1 MFRFLS
7 GRIFTSLVS
16 VLGATLAI
24 FILVHVNPKDPREIF
39 VPQSGYGLTQE
50 SWDRLGDRLG
60 FNRPAFIPKCDLRL
74 TFPPDCQNSQYID
87 WLGRVFRLDFGVS
100 LGLQIS
106 VWDIIKGRLGAT
118 VQLGIGGWLIA
129 VFMGIPT
136 GVVAA
141 VWRGGI
147 FDYLARFVA
156 LVGQAAPA
164 FVTGIVMI
172 WVFSVTLNAI
182 SDDSPVSFL
191 RIFAMPAGGRTPD
204 EFRWKE
210 YVLPCLALGWGSA
223 AGLMRLT
230 RSSMLEIL
238 DSEFVKMARA
248 KGVGN
253 TTVIFK
259 HALRNALIAPIT
271 SMLLLFAGFLNGA
284 LVVEIVFSWPGIGQ
298 VALQEAVQN
307 NDFPLLLG
315 TVIIFLV
322 YFVVFATVADILYT
336 VIDPRV
342 RLR

>member
-1 MFRFLS
+1 MFRFLA
-7 GRIFTSLVS
+7 GRIFTSLAS
-16 VLGATLAI
+16 VFGATLAI

-50 SWDRLGDRLG
+50 SWNRLGDRLG
-60 FNRPAFIPKCDLRL
+60 FDKPAPV
-74 TFPPDCQNSQYID
+74 QYVE

-100 LGLQIS
+100 LGLQID

-118 VQLGIGGWLIA
+118 VQLGVGGWLIA
-129 VFMGIPT
+129 VVMGIPT

-147 FDYLARFVA
+147 FDYLSRFLA
-156 LVGQAAPA
+156 LVGQAAPP

-172 WVFSVTLNAI
+172 WLLSVNLGW
-182 SDDSPVSFL
+182 F
-191 RIFAMPAGGRTPD
+191 PAGGRSPD
-204 EFRWKE
+204 ELNLRE

-253 TTVIFK
+253 TKVIFK
-259 HALRNALIAPIT
+259 HALRNALVAPIT

-298 VALQEAVQN
+298 VALLDAVQN

-315 TVIIFLV
+315 TVVVFLV
-322 YFVVFATVADILYT
+322 YFLVFATVADILYT
-336 VIDPRV
+336 IIDPRV

>member
-1 MFRFLS
+1 MFRFLA

-16 VLGATLAI
+16 VFGATLAI

-50 SWDRLGDRLG
+50 SWDRLGSRLG
-60 FNRPAFIPKCDLRL
+60 FDKPAPI
-74 TFPPDCQNSQYID
+74 QYIE
-87 WLGRVFRLDFGVS
+87 WIGRVFRLDFGVS

-129 VFMGIPT
+129 VLLGIPT

-156 LVGQAAPA
+156 LIGQAAPP

-172 WVFSVTLNAI
+172 WLFSVNLQAI
-182 SDDSPVSFL
+182 SDDSPFAFMRL
-191 RIFAMPAGGRTPD
+191 FAMPAGGRTPD
-204 EFRWKE
+204 ELRWKE
-210 YVLPCLALGWGSA
+210 YILPCLALGWGSA

-298 VALQEAVQN
+298 VALQDAVQN

-315 TVIIFLV
+315 TVVVFLM
-322 YFVVFATVADILYT
+322 YFLVFATLADILYT
-336 VIDPRV
+336 IIDPRV

>member
-1 MFRFLS
+1 MFRFLA
-7 GRIFTSLVS
+7 GRIFTSLIS
-16 VLGATLAI
+16 VFGATLAI

-39 VPQSGYGLTQE
+39 VPQSGYGLTKE

-60 FNRPAFIPKCDLRL
+60 FDKPAPI
-74 TFPPDCQNSQYID
+74 QYVE

-100 LGLQIS
+100 LGLQID

-129 VFMGIPT
+129 VLMGIPT

-147 FDYLARFVA
+147 FDYLARFIA

-172 WVFSVTLNAI
+172 WIFSVTLNGI
-182 SDDSPVSFL
+182 SDDSPFVFM

-204 EFRWKE
+204 ELRWKE

-315 TVIIFLV
+315 TVIIFLM
-322 YFVVFATVADILYT
+322 YFLVFATLADILYT

>member
-1 MFRFLS
+1 MFRFLA
-7 GRIFTSLVS
+7 GRILTSLIS
-16 VLGATLAI
+16 VFGATLAI

-50 SWDRLGDRLG
+50 SWNRLGDRLG
-60 FNRPAFIPKCDLRL
+60 FDKPAPV
-74 TFPPDCQNSQYID
+74 QYVE

-100 LGLQIS
+100 LGLQID

-129 VFMGIPT
+129 VLMGIPT

-141 VWRGGI
+141 VWRGGF

-172 WVFSVTLNAI
+172 WLFSVNLQAI
-182 SDDSPVSFL
+182 SEDSPFAFL

-204 EFRWKE
+204 ELRWKE

-315 TVIIFLV
+315 TVIIFLM
-322 YFVVFATVADILYT
+322 YFLVFATLADILYT

>member
-1 MFRFLS
+1 MFRFLA
-7 GRIFTSLVS
+7 GRVLTSLVS
-16 VLGATLAI
+16 VFGATLAI
-24 FILVHVNPKDPREIF
+24 FILVHANPKDPREIF

-50 SWDRLGDRLG
+50 SWNRLGDRLG
-60 FNRPAFIPKCDLRL
+60 FDKPVPI
-74 TFPPDCQNSQYID
+74 QYIE
-87 WLGRVFRLDFGVS
+87 WIGRVFRLDFGVS
-100 LGLQIS
+100 LSLQID

-118 VQLGIGGWLIA
+118 VQLGVGGWLIA
-129 VFMGIPT
+129 VLMGIPT

-141 VWRGGI
+141 VWRGGM
-147 FDYLARFVA
+147 FDYLARFIA

-172 WVFSVTLNAI
+172 WIFSVTLHGLP
-182 SDDSPVSFL
+182 DDSPISFL

-204 EFRWKE
+204 ELRWKE

-253 TTVIFK
+253 TAVIFK

-298 VALQEAVQN
+298 VALQDAVQN

-315 TVIIFLV
+315 TVMVFLM
-322 YFVVFATVADILYT
+322 YFLVFATVADILYT

-342 RLR
+342 RFR

>member
-1 MFRFLS
+1 MIRFLA

-16 VLGATLAI
+16 VFGATLAI
-24 FILVHVNPKDPREIF
+24 FILVHANPKDPREIF

-50 SWDRLGDRLG
+50 SWNRLGDRLG
-60 FNRPAFIPKCDLRL
+60 FDKPVPI
-74 TFPPDCQNSQYID
+74 QYIE

-100 LGLQIS
+100 LGLQID

-118 VQLGIGGWLIA
+118 VQLGVGGWLIA
-129 VFMGIPT
+129 VLMGIPT

-147 FDYLARFVA
+147 FDYLARFIA
-156 LVGQAAPA
+156 LLGQAAPA

-172 WVFSVTLNAI
+172 WIFSVTLHGLP
-182 SDDSPVSFL
+182 DDSPISFL

-204 EFRWKE
+204 EFRFKE
-210 YVLPCLALGWGSA
+210 YILPCVALGWGSA

-284 LVVEIVFSWPGIGQ
+284 LVIEIVFSWPGIGQ
-298 VALQEAVQN
+298 VALQQAVQN

-315 TVIIFLV
+315 TVIVFLA
-322 YFVVFATVADILYT
+322 YFLAFATVADILYT
-336 VIDPRV
+336 LIDPRV

>member
-1 MFRFLS
+1 MARFLA
-7 GRIFTSLVS
+7 GRLGTSLLS
-16 VLGATLAI
+16 VIGATLAI
-24 FILVHVNPKDPREIF
+24 FILVHANPTDPREQF

-50 SWDRLGDRLG
+50 SWERLGDRLG
-60 FNRPAFIPKCDLRL
+60 FNKPAWR
-74 TFPPDCQNSQYID
+74 QYID
-87 WLGRVFRLDFGVS
+87 WITRVARLDFGVS
-100 LGLQIS
+100 LGYQVS
-106 VWDIIKGRLGAT
+106 VWSLIVGRLGAT
-118 VQLGIGGWLIA
+118 VQLGVGGWLIA

-136 GVVAA
+136 GVIAA
-141 VWRGGI
+141 VYRGGI
-147 FDYLARFVA
+147 FDYIARFIA

-172 WVFSVTLNAI
+172 WLLAVVLEWF
-182 SDDSPVSFL
+182 
-191 RIFAMPAGGRTPD
+191 PAGGRTSD
-204 EFRWKE
+204 EFRWQE

-248 KGVGN
+248 KGVSN
-253 TTVIFK
+253 TVVIFK

-298 VALQEAVQN
+298 VALQDAVQN

-315 TVIIFLV
+315 TVIVFLA
-322 YFVVFATVADILYT
+322 YFVVFATIADILYT

>member
-1 MFRFLS
+1 MLRFLA
-7 GRIFTSLVS
+7 GRVFTSLVS
-16 VLGATLAI
+16 VFGATLAI

-50 SWDRLGDRLG
+50 SWNRLGDRLG
-60 FNRPAFIPKCDLRL
+60 FDKPAPI
-74 TFPPDCQNSQYID
+74 QYIE

-100 LGLQIS
+100 LGLQID

-118 VQLGIGGWLIA
+118 VQLGVGGWLIA
-129 VFMGIPT
+129 VLMGIPT
-136 GVVAA
+136 GVIAA
-141 VWRGGI
+141 VWRGGF

-172 WVFSVTLNAI
+172 WIFSVTLNGI
-182 SDDSPVSFL
+182 TDDNPFSFM

-204 EFRWKE
+204 ELRWKE

-298 VALQEAVQN
+298 VALQDAVQN

-315 TVIIFLV
+315 TVIVFLM
-322 YFVVFATVADILYT
+322 YFLVFATVADILYT

>member
-1 MFRFLS
+1 M
-7 GRIFTSLVS
+7 
-16 VLGATLAI
+16 
-24 FILVHVNPKDPREIF
+24 
-39 VPQSGYGLTQE
+39 
-50 SWDRLGDRLG
+50 
-60 FNRPAFIPKCDLRL
+60 
-74 TFPPDCQNSQYID
+74 
-87 WLGRVFRLDFGVS
+87 S
-100 LGLQIS
+100 LGLQIA

-129 VFMGIPT
+129 VLMGIPT
-136 GVVAA
+136 GVIAA

-147 FDYLARFVA
+147 FDYLARFIA

-172 WVFSVTLNAI
+172 WLFSVNLQAI
-182 SDDSPVSFL
+182 SEDSPFAFL
-191 RIFAMPAGGRTPD
+191 RILAMPAGGRTPD
-204 EFRWKE
+204 ELRWKE

-322 YFVVFATVADILYT
+322 YFLVFATIADILYT

>member
-1 MFRFLS
+1 MIRFLA
-7 GRIFTSLVS
+7 GRVFTSLVS
-16 VLGATLAI
+16 VFGATLAI
-24 FILVHVNPKDPREIF
+24 FILVHANPKDPREIF

-50 SWDRLGDRLG
+50 SWNRLGDRLG
-60 FNRPAFIPKCDLRL
+60 FDKPVPV
-74 TFPPDCQNSQYID
+74 QYIE

-100 LGLQIS
+100 LGLQID

-118 VQLGIGGWLIA
+118 VQLGVGGWLIA
-129 VFMGIPT
+129 VLMGIPT

-147 FDYLARFVA
+147 FDYLARFIA

-172 WVFSVTLNAI
+172 WIFSVTLNAI
-182 SDDSPVSFL
+182 PDESSVSFL

-204 EFRWKE
+204 ELRLKE
-210 YVLPCLALGWGSA
+210 YILPCLALGWGSA

-298 VALQEAVQN
+298 VALQDAVQN

-315 TVIIFLV
+315 TVIVFLM
-322 YFVVFATVADILYT
+322 YFLVFATVADILYT

>member
-1 MFRFLS
+1 MLRFLA
-7 GRIFTSLVS
+7 GRVFTSLVS
-16 VLGATLAI
+16 VFGATLAI

-50 SWDRLGDRLG
+50 SWNRLGDRLG
-60 FNRPAFIPKCDLRL
+60 FDKPAPI
-74 TFPPDCQNSQYID
+74 QYIE

-100 LGLQIS
+100 LGLQID

-118 VQLGIGGWLIA
+118 VQLGVGGWLIA
-129 VFMGIPT
+129 VLMGIPT
-136 GVVAA
+136 GVIAA

-147 FDYLARFVA
+147 FDYLARFIA

-172 WVFSVTLNAI
+172 WIFSVTLNGI
-182 SDDSPVSFL
+182 TDDNPFSFM

-204 EFRWKE
+204 ELRWKE
-210 YVLPCLALGWGSA
+210 YILPCLALGWGSA

-298 VALQEAVQN
+298 VALQDAVQN

-315 TVIIFLV
+315 TVVVFLM
-322 YFVVFATVADILYT
+322 YFLVFATVADILYT

>member
-1 MFRFLS
+1 MFRFLA
-7 GRIFTSLVS
+7 GRIFTSLIS
-16 VLGATLAI
+16 VFGATLAI
-24 FILVHVNPKDPREIF
+24 FILVHANPKDPREIF
-39 VPQSGYGLTQE
+39 VPQSGYGLTRE
-50 SWDRLGDRLG
+50 SWNRLGDRLG
-60 FNRPAFIPKCDLRL
+60 FDKPAPV
-74 TFPPDCQNSQYID
+74 QYVE
-87 WLGRVFRLDFGVS
+87 WLSRVFRLDFGVS
-100 LGLQIS
+100 LGLQVD

-129 VFMGIPT
+129 VLMGIPT
-136 GVVAA
+136 GVIAA
-141 VWRGGI
+141 VWRGGV
-147 FDYLARFVA
+147 FDYISRFVA
-156 LVGQAAPA
+156 LVGQAAPP

-172 WVFSVTLNAI
+172 WLLSVNLGW
-182 SDDSPVSFL
+182 F
-191 RIFAMPAGGRTPD
+191 PAGGRNPH
-204 EFRWKE
+204 EFNFGE

-298 VALQEAVQN
+298 VALQDAVQN

-315 TVIIFLV
+315 TVIVFLM
-322 YFVVFATVADILYT
+322 YFLVFATVADILYT

>member
-1 MFRFLS
+1 MFRFLA
-7 GRIFTSLVS
+7 GRILTSLIS
-16 VLGATLAI
+16 VFGATLAI

-50 SWDRLGDRLG
+50 SWNRLGDRLG
-60 FNRPAFIPKCDLRL
+60 FDKPAPV
-74 TFPPDCQNSQYID
+74 QYVE

-100 LGLQIS
+100 LGLQID

-118 VQLGIGGWLIA
+118 VQLGVGGWLIA
-129 VFMGIPT
+129 VLMGIPT
-136 GVVAA
+136 GVIAA

-172 WVFSVTLNAI
+172 WLFSVNLTAI
-182 SDDSPVSFL
+182 SEDSPLAFL

-204 EFRWKE
+204 ELRLKE

-315 TVIIFLV
+315 TVIIFLM
-322 YFVVFATVADILYT
+322 YFLVFATLADILYT

>member
-1 MFRFLS
+1 MFRFLA
-7 GRIFTSLVS
+7 GRMFTSLVS
-16 VLGATLAI
+16 VFGATLAI

-50 SWDRLGDRLG
+50 SYDRLGDRLG
-60 FNRPAFIPKCDLRL
+60 FSKPAPV
-74 TFPPDCQNSQYID
+74 QYVE
-87 WLGRVFRLDFGVS
+87 WLSRVFRLDFGVS
-100 LGLQIS
+100 LGLQVP

-118 VQLGIGGWLIA
+118 VQLGLGGWLIA
-129 VFMGIPT
+129 VLMGIPT

-141 VWRGGI
+141 VLRGGV
-147 FDYLARFVA
+147 FDYLARFIA

-172 WVFSVTLNAI
+172 WIFSVN
-182 SDDSPVSFL
+182 FGW
-191 RIFAMPAGGRTPD
+191 FPAGGRTPD
-204 EFRWKE
+204 EFDFRE
-210 YVLPCLALGWGSA
+210 YILPCLALGWGSA
-223 AGLMRLT
+223 AGLMRLA

-253 TTVIFK
+253 TKVIFK

-284 LVVEIVFSWPGIGQ
+284 LVIEIVFSWPGIGT
-298 VALQEAVQN
+298 VALQDAVQN

-315 TVIIFLV
+315 TVVVFLV
-322 YFVVFATVADILYT
+322 YFLVFATLADILYT

>member
-1 MFRFLS
+1 MFRFLA
-7 GRIFTSLVS
+7 GRVFTSLVS
-16 VLGATLAI
+16 VFGATLAI

-50 SWDRLGDRLG
+50 SWNRLGDRLG
-60 FNRPAFIPKCDLRL
+60 FDKPAPI
-74 TFPPDCQNSQYID
+74 QYIE

-100 LGLQIS
+100 LGLQID

-118 VQLGIGGWLIA
+118 VQLGVGGWLIA
-129 VFMGIPT
+129 VLMGIPT
-136 GVVAA
+136 GVIAA
-141 VWRGGI
+141 VWRGGV
-147 FDYLARFVA
+147 FDYLARFIA

-172 WVFSVTLNAI
+172 WIFSVTLNGI
-182 SDDSPVSFL
+182 SDDSPFAFM
-191 RIFAMPAGGRTPD
+191 RIVAMPAGGRTPD
-204 EFRWKE
+204 ELRWKE

-298 VALQEAVQN
+298 VALQDAVQN

-315 TVIIFLV
+315 TVIVFLM
-322 YFVVFATVADILYT
+322 YFLVFATVADILYT

>member
-1 MFRFLS
+1 MIRFLA
-7 GRIFTSLVS
+7 GRMFTSLVS
-16 VLGATLAI
+16 VFGATLAI

-50 SWDRLGDRLG
+50 SWNRLGDRLG
-60 FNRPAFIPKCDLRL
+60 FDKPAPV
-74 TFPPDCQNSQYID
+74 QYIE

-100 LGLQIS
+100 LGLQID

-118 VQLGIGGWLIA
+118 VQLGVGGWLIA
-129 VFMGIPT
+129 VLMGIPT

-147 FDYLARFVA
+147 FDYLARFIA

-172 WVFSVTLNAI
+172 WIFSVALNEL
-182 SDDSPVSFL
+182 SDDSPISFL

-204 EFRWKE
+204 ELRWKE

-298 VALQEAVQN
+298 VALQDAVQN

-315 TVIIFLV
+315 TVIVFLV
-322 YFVVFATVADILYT
+322 YFLVFATVADILYT

>member
-1 MFRFLS
+1 MIRFLA
-7 GRIFTSLVS
+7 GRILTSLVS
-16 VLGATLAI
+16 VFGATLAI
-24 FILVHVNPKDPREIF
+24 FILVHLNPKDPREIF
-39 VPQSGYGLTQE
+39 VPQSGYGLTRE
-50 SWDRLGDRLG
+50 SWNRLGDRLG
-60 FNRPAFIPKCDLRL
+60 FDKPAPV
-74 TFPPDCQNSQYID
+74 QYVE
-87 WLGRVFRLDFGVS
+87 WLSRVFRLDFGVS
-100 LGLQIS
+100 LGLQVD

-118 VQLGIGGWLIA
+118 VQLGVGGWLIA
-129 VFMGIPT
+129 VLMGIPT

-141 VWRGGI
+141 VWRGGV
-147 FDYLARFVA
+147 FDYFARFLA

-172 WVFSVTLNAI
+172 WILSVN
-182 SDDSPVSFL
+182 FGW
-191 RIFAMPAGGRTPD
+191 FPAGGRTPD
-204 EFRWKE
+204 EFDFRE

-253 TTVIFK
+253 TSVIFK

-298 VALQEAVQN
+298 VALQDAVQN

-315 TVIIFLV
+315 TVIVFLM
-322 YFVVFATVADILYT
+322 YFLVFATVADVLYT

>member
-1 MFRFLS
+1 MFRFLA
-7 GRIFTSLVS
+7 GRMFTSLVS
-16 VLGATLAI
+16 VFGATLAI

-50 SWDRLGDRLG
+50 SYDRLGDRLG
-60 FNRPAFIPKCDLRL
+60 FSKPAPV
-74 TFPPDCQNSQYID
+74 QYVE
-87 WLGRVFRLDFGVS
+87 WLSRVFRLDFGVS
-100 LGLQIS
+100 LGLQVP

-118 VQLGIGGWLIA
+118 VQLGLGGWLIA
-129 VFMGIPT
+129 VLMGIPT

-141 VWRGGI
+141 VLRGGV
-147 FDYLARFVA
+147 FDYLARFIA

-172 WVFSVTLNAI
+172 WIFSVN
-182 SDDSPVSFL
+182 FGW
-191 RIFAMPAGGRTPD
+191 FPAGGRTPD
-204 EFRWKE
+204 EFDFRE
-210 YVLPCLALGWGSA
+210 YILPCLALGWGSA

-253 TTVIFK
+253 TKVIFK

-284 LVVEIVFSWPGIGQ
+284 LVIEIVFSWPGIGT
-298 VALQEAVQN
+298 VALQDAVQN

-315 TVIIFLV
+315 TVVVFLV
-322 YFVVFATVADILYT
+322 YFLVFATLADILYT

>member
-1 MFRFLS
+1 MFRFLA
-7 GRIFTSLVS
+7 GRILTSLIS
-16 VLGATLAI
+16 VFGATLAI

-50 SWDRLGDRLG
+50 SWNRLGDRLG
-60 FNRPAFIPKCDLRL
+60 FSKPAPI
-74 TFPPDCQNSQYID
+74 QYIE

-100 LGLQIS
+100 LGLQID

-118 VQLGIGGWLIA
+118 VQLGVGGWLIA
-129 VFMGIPT
+129 VLMGIPT
-136 GVVAA
+136 GVIAA

-147 FDYLARFVA
+147 FDYLARFIA

-172 WVFSVTLNAI
+172 WIFSVTLNGI
-182 SDDSPVSFL
+182 SDDSPFSFM

-204 EFRWKE
+204 ELRWKE

-315 TVIIFLV
+315 TVIIFLM
-322 YFVVFATVADILYT
+322 YFLVFATLADILYT

>member
-1 MFRFLS
+1 MFRFLA
-7 GRIFTSLVS
+7 GRFLTSLIS
-16 VLGATLAI
+16 VFGATLAI

-39 VPQSGYGLTQE
+39 VPQSGYGLTRE
-50 SWDRLGDRLG
+50 SWERLGDRLG
-60 FNRPAFIPKCDLRL
+60 FDDPAVV
-74 TFPPDCQNSQYID
+74 QYANWIS
-87 WLGRVFRLDFGVS
+87 RVFRLDFGVS
-100 LGLQIS
+100 LGYQIP
-106 VWDIIKGRLGAT
+106 VWDIIAGRLGAT
-118 VQLGIGGWLIA
+118 LQLGIGGWLMA
-129 VFMGIPT
+129 VVLGIPT

-141 VWRGGI
+141 VLRGGI
-147 FDYLARFVA
+147 FDYIARFLA

-172 WVFSVTLNAI
+172 WLLSVSLGW
-182 SDDSPVSFL
+182 F
-191 RIFAMPAGGRTPD
+191 PAGGRTPD
-204 EFRWKE
+204 EFVWQE

-248 KGVGN
+248 KGVAN
-253 TTVIFK
+253 MTTIFK

-298 VALQEAVQN
+298 VALQDAVQN

-315 TVIIFLV
+315 TVVIFLL
-322 YFVVFATVADILYT
+322 YFVVFATLADLMYT
-336 VIDPRV
+336 IIDPRV

>member
-1 MFRFLS
+1 MARFLA
-7 GRIFTSLVS
+7 GRIATSLIS
-16 VLGATLAI
+16 VIGATLAI
-24 FILVHVNPKDPREIF
+24 FILVHVNPTDPREQF

-60 FNRPAFIPKCDLRL
+60 FNQPAWV
-74 TFPPDCQNSQYID
+74 QYFQ
-87 WLGRVFRLDFGVS
+87 WLGRVARLDFGVS
-100 LGLQIS
+100 LGYQVS
-106 VWDIIKGRLGAT
+106 VWSLIVGRLGAT
-118 VQLGIGGWLIA
+118 VQLGVGGWLIA
-129 VFMGIPT
+129 VIMGIPT

-141 VWRGGI
+141 VYRGGI
-147 FDYLARFVA
+147 FDYFARFVA

-172 WVFSVTLNAI
+172 WLLAI
-182 SDDSPVSFL
+182 QLGWF
-191 RIFAMPAGGRTPD
+191 PAGGRTAD
-204 EFRWKE
+204 EFRWQE

-248 KGVGN
+248 KGVSN
-253 TTVIFK
+253 TVVIFK
-259 HALRNALIAPIT
+259 HALRNALIAPVT

-298 VALQEAVQN
+298 VALQDAVQN

-315 TVIIFLV
+315 TVIVFLA
-322 YFVVFATVADILYT
+322 YFVVFATIADILYT

>member
-1 MFRFLS
+1 MFRFLA
-7 GRIFTSLVS
+7 GRILTSLIS
-16 VLGATLAI
+16 VFGATLAI

-50 SWDRLGDRLG
+50 SWNRLGDRLG
-60 FNRPAFIPKCDLRL
+60 FSKPAPI
-74 TFPPDCQNSQYID
+74 QYIE

-100 LGLQIS
+100 LGLQID

-118 VQLGIGGWLIA
+118 VQLGVGGWLIA
-129 VFMGIPT
+129 VLMGIPT
-136 GVVAA
+136 GVIAA

-147 FDYLARFVA
+147 FDYLARFIA

-172 WVFSVTLNAI
+172 WIFSVTLNGI
-182 SDDSPVSFL
+182 TDDNPFSFL
-191 RIFAMPAGGRTPD
+191 RLFAMPAGGRTPD
-204 EFRWKE
+204 ELRWKE

-315 TVIIFLV
+315 TVIIFLM
-322 YFVVFATVADILYT
+322 YFLVFATLADILYT

>member
-1 MFRFLS
+1 MFRFLA
-7 GRIFTSLVS
+7 GRILTSLIS
-16 VLGATLAI
+16 VFGATLAI
-24 FILVHVNPKDPREIF
+24 FILVHANPKDPRDIF
-39 VPQSGYGLTQE
+39 VPDSGYGLTQQSLDNLSE
-50 SWDRLGDRLG
+50 RLG
-60 FNRPAFIPKCDLRL
+60 FNKPAPI
-74 TFPPDCQNSQYID
+74 QYLE
-87 WLGRVFRLDFGVS
+87 WLSRVFRLDFGVS
-100 LGLQIS
+100 LGQQIG

-118 VQLGIGGWLIA
+118 VQLGVGGWLIA
-129 VFMGIPT
+129 ILMGIPT

-141 VWRGGI
+141 VWRGGV
-147 FDYLARFVA
+147 FDYFARFLA
-156 LVGQAAPA
+156 LIGQAAPP
-164 FVTGIVMI
+164 FVTALVMI
-172 WVFSVTLNAI
+172 WIFSVTLRAI
-182 SDDSPVSFL
+182 PDDSAMSFM

-204 EFRWKE
+204 ELRWKE

-259 HALRNALIAPIT
+259 HALRNALITPIT
-271 SMLLLFAGFLNGA
+271 SILLLFAGFLNGA

-298 VALQEAVQN
+298 VALLEAVQN

-315 TVIIFLV
+315 TVIIFLM
-322 YFVVFATVADILYT
+322 YFVVFATLADVLYT

>member
-1 MFRFLS
+1 MARFLA
-7 GRIFTSLVS
+7 GRIATSLIS
-16 VLGATLAI
+16 VIGATLAI
-24 FILVHVNPKDPREIF
+24 FILVHVNPTDPREQF

-60 FNRPAFIPKCDLRL
+60 FNQPAWV
-74 TFPPDCQNSQYID
+74 QYFQ
-87 WLGRVFRLDFGVS
+87 WLGRVARLDFGVS
-100 LGLQIS
+100 LGYQVS
-106 VWDIIKGRLGAT
+106 VWSLIVGRLGAT
-118 VQLGIGGWLIA
+118 VQLGVGGWLIA
-129 VFMGIPT
+129 VLMGIPT

-141 VWRGGI
+141 VYRGGI
-147 FDYLARFVA
+147 FDYFARFVA

-172 WVFSVTLNAI
+172 WLLAI
-182 SDDSPVSFL
+182 QLGWF
-191 RIFAMPAGGRTPD
+191 PAGGRTAD
-204 EFRWKE
+204 EFRWQE

-248 KGVGN
+248 KGVSN
-253 TTVIFK
+253 TVVIFK
-259 HALRNALIAPIT
+259 HALRNALIAPVT

-298 VALQEAVQN
+298 VALQDAVQN

-315 TVIIFLV
+315 TVIVFLA
-322 YFVVFATVADILYT
+322 YFVVFATIADILYT

>member
-1 MFRFLS
+1 MLRFLA
-7 GRIFTSLVS
+7 GRVFTSLVS
-16 VLGATLAI
+16 VFGATLAI

-50 SWDRLGDRLG
+50 SWNRLGDRLG
-60 FNRPAFIPKCDLRL
+60 FDKPAPI
-74 TFPPDCQNSQYID
+74 QYIE

-100 LGLQIS
+100 LGLQID

-118 VQLGIGGWLIA
+118 VQLGVGGWLIA
-129 VFMGIPT
+129 VLMGIPT
-136 GVVAA
+136 GVIAA

-147 FDYLARFVA
+147 FDYLARFIA

-172 WVFSVTLNAI
+172 WIFSVTLNGL
-182 SDDSPVSFL
+182 SDDNPFSFM

-204 EFRWKE
+204 ELRWKE
-210 YVLPCLALGWGSA
+210 YILPCLALGWGSA

-298 VALQEAVQN
+298 VALQDAVQN

-315 TVIIFLV
+315 TVVVFLM
-322 YFVVFATVADILYT
+322 YFLVFATVADVLYT

>member
-1 MFRFLS
+1 MFRFLA
-7 GRIFTSLVS
+7 GRIFTSLIS
-16 VLGATLAI
+16 VFGATLAI

-39 VPQSGYGLTQE
+39 VPQSGYGLTRE
-50 SWDRLGDRLG
+50 SWNRLGDRLG
-60 FNRPAFIPKCDLRL
+60 FDKPAPV
-74 TFPPDCQNSQYID
+74 QYVE
-87 WLGRVFRLDFGVS
+87 WLSRVFRLDFGVS
-100 LGLQIS
+100 LGLQID
-106 VWDIIKGRLGAT
+106 VWDIIKGKLGAT
-118 VQLGIGGWLIA
+118 VQLGVGGWLIA
-129 VFMGIPT
+129 VLMGIPT

-147 FDYLARFVA
+147 FDYFARFLA

-164 FVTGIVMI
+164 FVTAIVMI
-172 WVFSVTLNAI
+172 WLFSVTLNEI
-182 SDDSPVSFL
+182 PEDSVFSFL
-191 RIFAMPAGGRTPD
+191 RIFGMPAGGRTPD

-284 LVVEIVFSWPGIGQ
+284 LVIEIVFSWPGIGQ
-298 VALQEAVQN
+298 IALQQAVQN

-315 TVIIFLV
+315 TVVIFLM
-322 YFVVFATVADILYT
+322 YFLVFATVADILYT

>member
-1 MFRFLS
+1 MIRFLA
-7 GRIFTSLVS
+7 GRILTSMVS
-16 VLGATLAI
+16 VFGATLAI

-39 VPQSGYGLTQE
+39 VPQSGYGLTRE
-50 SWDRLGDRLG
+50 SWNRLGDRLG
-60 FNRPAFIPKCDLRL
+60 FNKPAPV
-74 TFPPDCQNSQYID
+74 QYVE
-87 WLGRVFRLDFGVS
+87 WLSRVFRLDFGVS
-100 LGLQIS
+100 LGLQVD

-118 VQLGIGGWLIA
+118 VQLGVGGWLIA
-129 VFMGIPT
+129 VLMGIPT

-147 FDYLARFVA
+147 FDYFARFLA
-156 LVGQAAPA
+156 LVGQAAPP

-172 WVFSVTLNAI
+172 WILSVN
-182 SDDSPVSFL
+182 FGW
-191 RIFAMPAGGRTPD
+191 FPAGGRTPD
-204 EFRWKE
+204 EFDFRE

-253 TTVIFK
+253 TSVIFK

-298 VALQEAVQN
+298 VALQDAVQN

-315 TVIIFLV
+315 TVIVFLM
-322 YFVVFATVADILYT
+322 YFLVFATVADVLYT

>member
-1 MFRFLS
+1 MARFLA
-7 GRIFTSLVS
+7 GRIATSLIS
-16 VLGATLAI
+16 VIGATLAI
-24 FILVHVNPKDPREIF
+24 FILVHVNPTDPREQF

-60 FNRPAFIPKCDLRL
+60 FNQPAWV
-74 TFPPDCQNSQYID
+74 QYFQ
-87 WLGRVFRLDFGVS
+87 WLGRVARLDFGVS
-100 LGLQIS
+100 LGYKVS
-106 VWDIIKGRLGAT
+106 VWSLIVGRLGAT
-118 VQLGIGGWLIA
+118 VQLGVGGWLIA
-129 VFMGIPT
+129 VLMGIPT

-141 VWRGGI
+141 VYRGGI
-147 FDYLARFVA
+147 FDYFARFVA

-172 WVFSVTLNAI
+172 WLLAI
-182 SDDSPVSFL
+182 QLGWF
-191 RIFAMPAGGRTPD
+191 PAGGRTAD
-204 EFRWKE
+204 EFRWQE

-248 KGVGN
+248 KGVSN
-253 TTVIFK
+253 TVVIFK
-259 HALRNALIAPIT
+259 HALRNALIAPVT

-298 VALQEAVQN
+298 VALQDAVQN

-315 TVIIFLV
+315 TVIVFLA
-322 YFVVFATVADILYT
+322 YFVVFATIADILYT

>member
-1 MFRFLS
+1 MFRFLA
-7 GRIFTSLVS
+7 GRIGTSLLS
-16 VLGATLAI
+16 VIGATLAI
-24 FILVHVNPKDPREIF
+24 FILVHANPTDPREQF

-50 SWDRLGDRLG
+50 SWERLGDRLG
-60 FNRPAFIPKCDLRL
+60 FNKPAW
-74 TFPPDCQNSQYID
+74 QQYIE
-87 WLGRVFRLDFGVS
+87 WLGRVARLDFGVS
-100 LGLQIS
+100 LGYQTP
-106 VWDIIKGRLGAT
+106 VWSLIVGRLGAT
-118 VQLGIGGWLIA
+118 VQLGVGGWLIA
-129 VFMGIPT
+129 VFLGIPT

-141 VWRGGI
+141 VYRGGI
-147 FDYLARFVA
+147 FDYFSRFIA

-172 WVFSVTLNAI
+172 WLLSVLPFELWGQ
-182 SDDSPVSFL
+182 SWFP
-191 RIFAMPAGGRTPD
+191 PGGRTPD

-210 YVLPCLALGWGSA
+210 YFLPCLALGWGSA

-248 KGVGN
+248 KGVRN
-253 TTVIFK
+253 MTVIFK
-259 HALRNALIAPIT
+259 HALRNALIAPVT

-298 VALQEAVQN
+298 VALQDAVQN

-315 TVIIFLV
+315 TVIVFLA
-322 YFVVFATVADILYT
+322 YFVVFATIADILYT

>member
-1 MFRFLS
+1 MLRFLA
-7 GRIFTSLVS
+7 GRVFTSMVS
-16 VLGATLAI
+16 VFGATLAI

-50 SWDRLGDRLG
+50 SWNRLGDRLG
-60 FNRPAFIPKCDLRL
+60 FDKPAPI
-74 TFPPDCQNSQYID
+74 QYIE

-100 LGLQIS
+100 LGLQID

-118 VQLGIGGWLIA
+118 VQLGVGGWLIA
-129 VFMGIPT
+129 VLMGIPT
-136 GVVAA
+136 GVIAA

-147 FDYLARFVA
+147 FDYLARFIA

-172 WVFSVTLNAI
+172 WIFSVTLNGLA
-182 SDDSPVSFL
+182 DDNPFSFM

-204 EFRWKE
+204 ELRWKE

-298 VALQEAVQN
+298 VALQDAVQN

-315 TVIIFLV
+315 TVVVFLM
-322 YFVVFATVADILYT
+322 YFLVFATVADILYT

>member
-1 MFRFLS
+1 MFRFLA
-7 GRIFTSLVS
+7 GRILTSLIS
-16 VLGATLAI
+16 VFGATLAI

-50 SWDRLGDRLG
+50 SWNRLGDRLG
-60 FNRPAFIPKCDLRL
+60 FDKPAPV
-74 TFPPDCQNSQYID
+74 QYVE

-100 LGLQIS
+100 LGLQID

-129 VFMGIPT
+129 VLMGIPT

-172 WVFSVTLNAI
+172 WLFSVNLNAI
-182 SDDSPVSFL
+182 SDDSPFAFL

-204 EFRWKE
+204 ELRWKE

-315 TVIIFLV
+315 TVIIFLM
-322 YFVVFATVADILYT
+322 YFLVFATLADILYT

>member
-1 MFRFLS
+1 MIRFLA
-7 GRIFTSLVS
+7 GRVFTSLVS
-16 VLGATLAI
+16 VFGATLAI

-50 SWDRLGDRLG
+50 SWNRLGDRLG
-60 FNRPAFIPKCDLRL
+60 FDKPVPI
-74 TFPPDCQNSQYID
+74 QYIE

-100 LGLQIS
+100 LSLQID

-118 VQLGIGGWLIA
+118 VQLGVGGWLIA
-129 VFMGIPT
+129 VLMGIPT
-136 GVVAA
+136 GVIAA

-147 FDYLARFVA
+147 IDYLARFIA

-172 WVFSVTLNAI
+172 WIFSVTLHAI
-182 SDDSPVSFL
+182 QDDSPVSFL

-204 EFRWKE
+204 ELRIKE
-210 YVLPCLALGWGSA
+210 YILPCLALGWGSA

-298 VALQEAVQN
+298 VALQDAVQN

-315 TVIIFLV
+315 TVIVFLM
-322 YFVVFATVADILYT
+322 YFLVFATVADVLYT

>member
-1 MFRFLS
+1 MFRFLA
-7 GRIFTSLVS
+7 GRVFTSLVS
-16 VLGATLAI
+16 VFGATLAI

-50 SWDRLGDRLG
+50 SWNRLGDRLG
-60 FNRPAFIPKCDLRL
+60 FDKPAPI
-74 TFPPDCQNSQYID
+74 QYIE

-100 LGLQIS
+100 LGLQID

-129 VFMGIPT
+129 VLMGIPT
-136 GVVAA
+136 GVIAA

-147 FDYLARFVA
+147 FDYLARFIA

-172 WVFSVTLNAI
+172 WIFSVTLNGI
-182 SDDSPVSFL
+182 SDDSPFSFL
-191 RIFAMPAGGRTPD
+191 RIFGMPAGGRTPD
-204 EFRWKE
+204 ELRWKE
-210 YVLPCLALGWGSA
+210 YILPCLALGWGSA

-298 VALQEAVQN
+298 VALQDAVQN

-315 TVIIFLV
+315 TVIVFLM
-322 YFVVFATVADILYT
+322 YFLVFATVADILYT

>member
-1 MFRFLS
+1 MARFLA
-7 GRIFTSLVS
+7 GRIATSLIS
-16 VLGATLAI
+16 VIGATLAI
-24 FILVHVNPKDPREIF
+24 FILVHVNPTDPREQF

-50 SWDRLGDRLG
+50 SWERLGDRLG
-60 FNRPAFIPKCDLRL
+60 FNQPAWV
-74 TFPPDCQNSQYID
+74 QYFQ
-87 WLGRVFRLDFGVS
+87 WLGRVARLDFGVS
-100 LGLQIS
+100 LGYQTS
-106 VWDIIKGRLGAT
+106 VWSLIVGRLGAT
-118 VQLGIGGWLIA
+118 VQLGVGGWLIA
-129 VFMGIPT
+129 VLLGIPT

-141 VWRGGI
+141 VYRGGI
-147 FDYLARFVA
+147 FDYFARFVA

-164 FVTGIVMI
+164 FVTGIIMI
-172 WVFSVTLNAI
+172 WLLAI
-182 SDDSPVSFL
+182 QLGWFP
-191 RIFAMPAGGRTPD
+191 PGGRTAD
-204 EFRWKE
+204 EFRWEE

-248 KGVGN
+248 KGVSN
-253 TTVIFK
+253 TVVIFK
-259 HALRNALIAPIT
+259 HALRNALIAPVT

-298 VALQEAVQN
+298 VALQDAVQT

-315 TVIIFLV
+315 TVIVFLA
-322 YFVVFATVADILYT
+322 YFVVFATIADILYT

>member
-1 MFRFLS
+1 MFQFLA
-7 GRIFTSLVS
+7 GRLLTSMIS

-24 FILVHVNPKDPREIF
+24 FILVHVNPKDPREMF
-39 VPQSGYGLTQE
+39 VPQSGYGLTRE
-50 SWDRLGDRLG
+50 SWERLGDRLG
-60 FNRPAFIPKCDLRL
+60 FDKPAVV
-74 TFPPDCQNSQYID
+74 QYVE

-100 LGLQIS
+100 LGLQIG

-118 VQLGIGGWLIA
+118 VQLGVGGWLIA
-129 VFMGIPT
+129 VFLGIPT
-136 GVVAA
+136 GVIAA

-147 FDYLARFVA
+147 FDYLARGTA
-156 LVGQAAPA
+156 LIGQAAPA

-172 WVFSVTLNAI
+172 WLLSVTLGW
-182 SDDSPVSFL
+182 F
-191 RIFAMPAGGRTPD
+191 PAGGRTPD
-204 EFRWKE
+204 EFRFEE
-210 YVLPCLALGWGSA
+210 YILPCVALGWGSA

-248 KGVGN
+248 KGVGW

-298 VALQEAVQN
+298 VALQDAVQN

-315 TVIIFLV
+315 TVVVFLM
-322 YFVVFATVADILYT
+322 YFLVFATVADILYT

-342 RLR
+342 RYR

>member
-1 MFRFLS
+1 MLRFLA
-7 GRIFTSLVS
+7 GRLFTSLIS
-16 VLGATLAI
+16 VFGATLAI

-39 VPQSGYGLTQE
+39 VPQSGYGLTRE
-50 SWDRLGDRLG
+50 SWNRLGDRLG
-60 FNRPAFIPKCDLRL
+60 FNDPAVV
-74 TFPPDCQNSQYID
+74 QYGK
-87 WLGRVFRLDFGVS
+87 WVARVFRLDFGVS
-100 LGLQIS
+100 LGYQIP
-106 VWDIIKGRLGAT
+106 VWQIISGRLGAT
-118 VQLGIGGWLIA
+118 VQLGVGGWLVA
-129 VFMGIPT
+129 VLLGIPT
-136 GVVAA
+136 GVIAA
-141 VWRGGI
+141 VARGGL

-172 WVFSVTLNAI
+172 WLLSVTLSELDAPW
-182 SDDSPVSFL
+182 SA
-191 RIFAMPAGGRTPD
+191 FAFPAGGRTPD

-248 KGVGN
+248 KGVAQG
-253 TTVIFK
+253 TVIFK

-298 VALQEAVQN
+298 VALQDAVQN

-315 TVIIFLV
+315 TVVVFLV
-322 YFVVFATVADILYT
+322 YFVVFATIADILYT

>member
-1 MFRFLS
+1 MFRFLA
-7 GRIFTSLVS
+7 GRILTSLIS
-16 VLGATLAI
+16 VFGATLAI

-50 SWDRLGDRLG
+50 SWNRLGDRLG
-60 FNRPAFIPKCDLRL
+60 FDKPAPV
-74 TFPPDCQNSQYID
+74 QYVE

-100 LGLQIS
+100 LGLQID

-129 VFMGIPT
+129 VLMGIPT

-172 WVFSVTLNAI
+172 WLFSVNLTAI
-182 SDDSPVSFL
+182 SDDSPFAFL

-204 EFRWKE
+204 ELRWKE

-315 TVIIFLV
+315 TVIIFLM
-322 YFVVFATVADILYT
+322 YFLVFATLADILYT

>member
-1 MFRFLS
+1 MIRFLA
-7 GRIFTSLVS
+7 GRVFTSLVS
-16 VLGATLAI
+16 VFGATLAI
-24 FILVHVNPKDPREIF
+24 FILVHANPKDPREIF

-50 SWDRLGDRLG
+50 SWNRLGDRLG
-60 FNRPAFIPKCDLRL
+60 FDKPVPI
-74 TFPPDCQNSQYID
+74 QYIE

-100 LGLQIS
+100 LSLQID

-118 VQLGIGGWLIA
+118 VQLGVGGWLIA
-129 VFMGIPT
+129 VLMGIPT
-136 GVVAA
+136 GVIAA

-147 FDYLARFVA
+147 IDYLARFVA

-172 WVFSVTLNAI
+172 WIFSVTLNAI
-182 SDDSPVSFL
+182 PDESSVSFL

-204 EFRWKE
+204 ELRLKE
-210 YVLPCLALGWGSA
+210 YILPCLALGWGSA

-298 VALQEAVQN
+298 VALQDAVQN

-315 TVIIFLV
+315 TVIVFLM
-322 YFVVFATVADILYT
+322 YFLVFATVADILYT

>member
-1 MFRFLS
+1 MLRFLA
-7 GRIFTSLVS
+7 GRVFTSLVS
-16 VLGATLAI
+16 VFGATLAI

-50 SWDRLGDRLG
+50 SWNRLGDRLG
-60 FNRPAFIPKCDLRL
+60 FDKPAPI
-74 TFPPDCQNSQYID
+74 QYIE

-100 LGLQIS
+100 LGLQID

-118 VQLGIGGWLIA
+118 VQLGVGGWLIA
-129 VFMGIPT
+129 VLMGIPT
-136 GVVAA
+136 GVIAA

-147 FDYLARFVA
+147 FDYLARFIA

-172 WVFSVTLNAI
+172 WIFSVTLNGLA
-182 SDDSPVSFL
+182 DDNPFSFL
-191 RIFAMPAGGRTPD
+191 RFFAMPAGGRTPD
-204 EFRWKE
+204 ELRWKE
-210 YVLPCLALGWGSA
+210 YILPCLALGWGSA

-298 VALQEAVQN
+298 VALQDAVQN

-315 TVIIFLV
+315 TVVVFLM
-322 YFVVFATVADILYT
+322 YFLVFATVADILYT